1 MNMKVK
7 VIKVKNYHQN
17 KIDPYVRDMIIDLKN
32 FDPWKIWLRIAIN
45 FISLKDAGEEH
56 VIVSKSD
63 NIKFMSYNDA
73 NEVVGELFKP
83 LNSR

>member
-1 MNMKVK
+1 
-7 VIKVKNYHQN
+7 
-17 KIDPYVRDMIIDLKN
+17 MIIDLKN

-45 FISLKDAGEEH
+45 SISSKDAGEKH
-56 VIVSKSD
+56 VILSKSD

-73 NEVVGELFKP
+73 NEVVAELLKP